1 MLPFKMVQ
9 NGDTKLRFGEK
20 LGSGIAEDYFCIFKV
35 KIQAMY
41 PQIPR
46 AQYHNLTARFRRIF
60 QRV

>member
-1 MLPFKMVQ
+1 MVQ

-20 LGSGIAEDYFCIFKV
+20 LGSGLAEDYFCIFKV